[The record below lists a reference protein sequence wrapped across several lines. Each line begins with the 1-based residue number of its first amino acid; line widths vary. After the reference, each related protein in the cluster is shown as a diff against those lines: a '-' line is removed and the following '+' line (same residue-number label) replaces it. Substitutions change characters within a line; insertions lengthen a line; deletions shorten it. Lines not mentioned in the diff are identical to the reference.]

1 MVNIR
6 IFERDITIKISSF
19 LTDFLLYK
27 EEITPNFKS
36 NLKKIYKNNKKEN
49 LASGIIYK
57 QQAAFYL
64 GVIGEKI
71 EEIYDDSLTVKR
83 AHIVGMAISGYDME
97 EFRIYCKELV
107 NNQKETDINLCY
119 TLIHQGD
126 HYKYNEE
133 NFEVFEMEGIQCENA
148 FKGMIKQLLKQ
159 EYSRIDILAIITIN
173 DYYSMFNEQ
182 INDILNAWYNWN
194 NSIKNTLKQSINKLE
209 ILYKDEKE
217 MFKEILEFKRNI
229 LKDNS
234 R

>member
-1 MVNIR
+1 
-6 IFERDITIKISSF
+6 
-19 LTDFLLYK
+19 
-27 EEITPNFKS
+27 
-36 NLKKIYKNNKKEN
+36 
-49 LASGIIYK
+49 
-57 QQAAFYL
+57 
-64 GVIGEKI
+64 
-71 EEIYDDSLTVKR
+71 
-83 AHIVGMAISGYDME
+83 
-97 EFRIYCKELV
+97 
-107 NNQKETDINLCY
+107 
-119 TLIHQGD
+119 
-126 HYKYNEE
+126 
-133 NFEVFEMEGIQCENA
+133 MEGIQCENA